1 MSVAEQLI
9 YYDETSTNYPNRL
22 IWKHLGLNTPYPSLT
37 SVLILETSYAHIV
50 TRRTHGKLYRLQVS
64 CNDWHVESELSSAYL
79 LEKLLANGREAGVEA
94 EVGVGDADPDTWV
107 ETPYALRQPCSLHE
121 ETGEPMCKL
130 GLDGT
135 WQRPWADEM
144 RVSAH
149 LLAIHD

>member
-1 MSVAEQLI
+1 MSLGLCTPCPSLI
-9 YYDETSTNYPNRL
+9 YRVSGST
-22 IWKHLGLNTPYPSLT
+22 T
-37 SVLILETSYAHIV
+37 VLVLATSYELTVACKIHS
-50 TRRTHGKLYRLQVS
+50 KLRQLQVS

-94 EVGVGDADPDTWV
+94 EVGEGTDPDTWV

-135 WQRPWADEM
+135 WQRPWADEKQ
-144 RVSAH
+144 VSAH
-149 LLAIHD
+149 HLAIDF

>member
-1 MSVAEQLI
+1 V
-9 YYDETSTNYPNRL
+9 P
-22 IWKHLGLNTPYPSLT
+22 
-37 SVLILETSYAHIV
+37 ILDISYAHTV
-50 TRRTHGKLYRLQVS
+50 TWRTHSKFESLQVS

-94 EVGVGDADPDTWV
+94 EVGEGTDPDTWV

-121 ETGEPMCKL
+121 ETGEPKSKL

-144 RVSAH
+144 QVSAH
-149 LLAIHD
+149 HLAIPDKSIIICSVDMS